1 MRLCH
6 NPLFVIA
13 SDRRERGNPTR
24 KVVARAKPVA
34 ISRVPSPPQANRDKA
49 SVAALPRNDIM
60 TQPQSWGFTCVK
72 LYIRR
77 MDNVKTIKKGEGF
90 PSPFLF
96 WTKATMS
103 PFFLRQLG
111 WLAPDIT
118 CYGTADNLCL

>member
-34 ISRVPSPPQANRDKA
+34 ISRVPSPPQADRDKA

-60 TQPQSWGFTCVK
+60 TTASREGK
-72 LYIRR
+72 LLYIPAPCGRGQEPAPAC
-77 MDNVKTIKKGEGF
+77 IKQG
-90 PSPFLF
+90 
-96 WTKATMS
+96 
-103 PFFLRQLG
+103 
-111 WLAPDIT
+111 
-118 CYGTADNLCL
+118 